1 MFGQIIGENTLVSQ
15 DDKKEYFCTSLNL
28 REIGADFGD
37 IVEFIPKG
45 SRAIITKLIEKSSI
59 SQKPNS
65 AINSSDE
72 KLCQNRYDNLNSHK
86 PTNSTKNEK
95 QNAFESLNLND
106 YKENSDKF
114 EDDDFWDENDMQKST
129 QEYMQQSENLKN
141 KKSLKTL
148 VFIIFIFFIINFFI
162 SLANSVKV
170 IKFNF

>member
-1 MFGQIIGENTLVSQ
+1 LFGQIIGENTLVSQ

-37 IVEFIPKG
+37 IVEFTPKG
-45 SRAIITKLIEKSSI
+45 SRAIITKLIEKSAP

-72 KLCQNRYDNLNSHK
+72 KLWQNRYDNLNSHK

-114 EDDDFWDENDMQKST
+114 DDDDFWDENDMQKST

-162 SLANSVKV
+162 SLANSIKV
-170 IKFNF
+170 IKFSF

>member
-1 MFGQIIGENTLVSQ
+1 MQGKIISENSVLAENG
-15 DDKKEYFCTSLNL
+15 KEYFCTSLNL

-37 IVEFIPKG
+37 IVEFTPKG
-45 SRAIITKLIEKSSI
+45 NRAIITKLIEKSSI

-72 KLCQNRYDNLNSHK
+72 KLWQNRYDNLNSHK

-141 KKSLKTL
+141 KKSFKTL
-148 VFIIFIFFIINFFI
+148 VLIIFIFFIINFFI
-162 SLANSVKV
+162 SLANSIKV

>member
-37 IVEFIPKG
+37 IVEFTPKG
-45 SRAIITKLIEKSSI
+45 SRAIITKLIEKSAT

-72 KLCQNRYDNLNSHK
+72 KLCQNRYESLNSHK
-86 PTNSTKNEK
+86 FENSDKKEK

-170 IKFNF
+170 IKFSF